1 MDLILWRHADA
12 EEGARDLERKLTG
25 KGHRQ
30 AARIAKWLA
39 ARLPSKYTVVASPA
53 RRARETA
60 DALGV
65 RYKIVERLAPGA
77 SLGAILAAAAWPD
90 GKGTAIVVGHQPDL
104 GRAAAALVT
113 GRQAE
118 WSIKKGGLW
127 WLTRRK
133 REGEAQVVVR
143 AVIAPDLL

>member
-1 MDLILWRHADA
+1 M
-12 EEGARDLERKLTG
+12 
-25 KGHRQ
+25 
-30 AARIAKWLA
+30 
-39 ARLPSKYTVVASPA
+39 PSRYAVVCSPA

-65 RYKIVERLAPGA
+65 RYRILDRLAPGS
-77 SLGAILAAAAWPD
+77 SLTAILAAAGWPD
-90 GKGTAIVVGHQPDL
+90 AKGTVIVVGHQPDL
-104 GRAAAALVT
+104 GRAVAALLT
-113 GRQAE
+113 GRPTE
-118 WSIKKGGLW
+118 WSVRKGGLW